1 MVIAETA
8 MLQREIIFTLII
20 TVSLF
25 LFMKEKSNIKWVHIK
40 PVKIILQTKLLW
52 RCFNCKL
59 LTLNVMIFM
68 IIKYPNIKLVVRR
81 D

>member
-1 MVIAETA
+1 
-8 MLQREIIFTLII
+8 LII

-25 LFMKEKSNIKWVHIK
+25 LFMKEKSNIKWVYIK

-52 RCFNCKL
+52 GCFNCKL

-68 IIKYPNIKLVVRR
+68 ILKCPNIKKGLSLKLLCVGQMVLSIHQE
-81 D
+81 